1 MTQNTLAMN
10 PSVCTG
16 LAGVGLALSAVL
28 SPMALAQSS
37 FKDAMGAG
45 VLKLDFDAGGDVYPV
60 LIDTGDYNNDGYKDL
75 LFGFSQFD
83 DEVMVAAG
91 QIDGQFEIVG
101 PFSPNF
107 SYEAMTAGDIDG
119 DGTIEFVFRDGG
131 RVNTLSSSTGSS
143 QAEFPGNIM
152 YFDDHPFDSTYGPQ
166 VFGGDIDGD
175 GGTDFVFNTTNDR
188 VLVRWSS
195 RDQNQPYKEVLV
207 PEIGDQ
213 NMIFPV
219 EDYDGDGDLDI
230 LIYDQDSLKFI
241 LIEGTGTNSMG
252 AVRVIDQVYP
262 SVNGGDRP
270 LFGQFDA
277 DAAIDMVIHDLSDRS
292 VGIVLGFANAGS
304 TLVDVSVDERLIP
317 IGIEGDLDG
326 SGMTDLI
333 VLRTEVLPSQAAAD
347 VQGALFVDPLAGGS
361 ELVPMVFGVPFDGA
375 GIFPRIQTP
384 RLDSMDIDHD
394 GDLDLIWMGY
404 SIDGNGVRVTLNREG
419 EVGVPQ
425 FGATYIQGRSGPLH
439 VLAADVNGDGNDEAI
454 VTGGS
459 NARIYNLSD
468 GTSQLV
474 IGSSGAFMSAMADL
488 DGDGAQEL
496 VVVGNNTVVKVY
508 TIAADGSTGSSTIF
522 PNPDGTTY
530 QAVVV
535 ADFDLDGRDDLAVVN
550 SSSGSI
556 HFLRSI
562 DGPTLELWAR
572 IEPLSESFIIKP
584 AVMDFNHDGVMD
596 LVVGDITHDLMLF
609 YYNLGNGTFSLANTI
624 ASSSTY
630 WLISKDVDL
639 DGNQDLVAVDRE
651 YLLSVFFMD
660 TNGQVD
666 QIVQLNGVSQMVEVV
681 AEDFV
686 GDSLPD
692 LSVATG
698 GFNSLPAPLLWEQTS
713 PRVFEMV
720 AALPTNNAPG
730 IAATD
735 VNHDGVMDILT
746 VSDYDRSLMIHW
758 GTPEACLADLT
769 GEGIVDFFDVSAFLQ
784 AFAAQDALADFTND
798 GIWDF
803 FDVSAFLQA
812 YAQGCP

>member
-1 MTQNTLAMN
+1 MNRLTLATSSFSC
-10 PSVCTG
+10 PC
-16 LAGVGLALSAVL
+16 LVGGALALHAVF

-37 FKDAMGAG
+37 FKD
-45 VLKLDFDAGGDVYPV
+45 
-60 LIDTGDYNNDGYKDL
+60 L
-75 LFGFSQFD
+75 LFGYSRFA
-83 DEVMVAAG
+83 DEVMVATG
-91 QIDGQFEIVG
+91 QIDGQFEVIG
-101 PFSPNF
+101 PFTPNGN
-107 SYEAMTAGDIDG
+107 YETMSAGDIDG
-119 DGTIEFVFRDGG
+119 DGSIEFVMRDAFE
-131 RVNTLSSSTGSS
+131 VSILSSSTGTS
-143 QAEFPGNIM
+143 QVAEPSDIW
-152 YFDDHPFDSTYGPQ
+152 YIDDHPFDPTFGSQ
-166 VFGGDIDGD
+166 VFGGDLDGD
-175 GGTDFVFNTTNDR
+175 GGTDFVFNTTSDR

-195 RDQNQPYKEVLV
+195 RDQDDPYETVLV
-207 PEIGDQ
+207 PQIGDQ
-213 NMIFPV
+213 NMIFPI

-230 LIYDQDSLKFI
+230 LIYDEDSLKFI
-241 LIEGTGTNSMG
+241 VIEGNGTNAMG

-262 SVNGGDRP
+262 SVADGNQP
-270 LFGQFDA
+270 VFGQFDA
-277 DAAIDMVIHDLSDRS
+277 EPAMDMVIHDLSDRS
-292 VGIVLGFANAGS
+292 AGIVLGFANAGA
-304 TLVDVSVDERLIP
+304 TLVDISVDEQIIP
-317 IGIEGDLDG
+317 IGVEGDLDE

-333 VLRTEVLPSQAAAD
+333 VLRTEVLPSQADAD

-361 ELVPMVFGVPFDGA
+361 ELVPMVFGVPFDGSDL
-375 GIFPRIQTP
+375 FPPIQTP

-394 GDLDLIWMGY
+394 GDLDLVWMGDL
-404 SIDGNGVRVTLNREG
+404 IGGNGVRVTLNRDG
-419 EVGVPQ
+419 EIGVPQ
-425 FGATYIQGRSGPLH
+425 FGATYIQGRPGPLH
-439 VLAADVNGDGNDEAI
+439 VLSADVNGDGNDEAI

-459 NARIYNLSD
+459 NARIYDLSD
-468 GTSQLV
+468 GTSNIV
-474 IGSSGAFMSAMADL
+474 AGSSGAFMSAMADL

-522 PNPDGTTY
+522 SNPDETTY

-562 DGPTLELWAR
+562 DGLTLELWAR
-572 IEPLSESFIIKP
+572 IDPVSDSFTIKP

-596 LVVGDITHDLMLF
+596 LVVGDITNDLIEF
-609 YYNLGNGTFSLANTI
+609 YLNMGDGSFSLANTI

-639 DGNQDLVAVDRE
+639 DGNQDVVAVDRE

-660 TNGQVD
+660 ANGQVD
-666 QIVQLNGVSQMVEVV
+666 QIVQLNGVNQMVEVI

-686 GDSLPD
+686 GDSLLD
-692 LSVATG
+692 LSVATYG
-698 GFNSLPAPLLWEQTS
+698 TGPVNGPPPFVWEQTS
-713 PRVFEMV
+713 PRVFELV
-720 AALPTNNAPG
+720 AALPTNSATG

-735 VNHDGVMDILT
+735 ANNDGAMDILT
-746 VSDYDRSLMIHW
+746 VSDFDRSLMIHW

-784 AFAAQDALADFTND
+784 AFAAQDALADFTDD

-812 YAQGCP
+812 YAKGCQ